1 MSEVQT
7 INGIRVVLQKVDGM
21 GCDGCPFSAGPCPKD
36 DVGYLRCLN
45 IAHGRGSNHFF
56 RPAPPEAGTAS
67 TGAGSN
73 EAPAVT
79 AGAGRKDDAGKLDIT
94 LLFDDMPHALEAV
107 TEVLQWAV
115 TKKQPVPYA
124 RGSWQGVEPFH
135 PRYRAAQLR
144 HMLNAAKA
152 NIQTGGFI
160 PFHEARDSETG
171 LLELAHIATDAM
183 FQLEMAVREIKE
195 NE

>member
-1 MSEVQT
+1 MAQSDVQV
-7 INGIRVVLQKVDGM
+7 IDGKRVIAIRMDDG
-21 GCDGCPFSAGPCPKD
+21 DGCCTCPFNITTGDKTCG
-36 DVGYLRCLN
+36 DVECSGV
-45 IAHGRGSNHFF
+45 FF
-56 RPAPPEAGTAS
+56 RPAPAEAAWPMPAS
-67 TGAGSN
+67 NHAGSN

-79 AGAGRKDDAGKLDIT
+79 AGAPGRKDDAGKLDIT

-107 TEVLQWAV
+107 TEVLQWAI

-124 RGSWQGVEPFH
+124 RGSWQGVEPFQ

-152 NIQTGGFI
+152 AIVSEL
-160 PFHEARDSETG
+160 PSHLARDHETG

-183 FQLEMAVREIKE
+183 FQLEMAVREIKD